1 MIATGVLLAALG
13 IARVVPAGGPGFD
26 PSDRRRPRT

>member
-1 MIATGVLLAALG
+1 MIATGLLLAALG

-26 PSDRRRPRT
+26 PSERLRPRT

>member
-1 MIATGVLLAALG
+1 MIATALLLAALG

-26 PSDRRRPRT
+26 SSDRFRPRT